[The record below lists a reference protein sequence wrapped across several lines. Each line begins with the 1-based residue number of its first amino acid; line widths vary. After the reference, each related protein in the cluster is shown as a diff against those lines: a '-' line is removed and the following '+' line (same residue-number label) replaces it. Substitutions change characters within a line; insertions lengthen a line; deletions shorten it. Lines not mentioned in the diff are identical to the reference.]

1 MYDLADKLMGRQQS
15 KSGGGLETAIFGS
28 ASSLADA
35 IDAGGPRLR
44 IGLWPVRSTTAPQV
58 AMGLAG
64 LLGFLLEDWSSDL
77 RVYRLF
83 ASLDGDPADYAWLPE
98 KSQFDVDD
106 WGLDD
111 LDENVA
117 IWGTLET
124 AREKW
129 SLTLEVENDLADEPD
144 DLKQFRYETDNLAQL
159 VAGLPKIAAE
169 IAAFLEAGDPNISR
183 RPYQIGGWKDA
194 DLERVLGQLFANE
207 VSLLL
212 HLWGK
217 EWGAEQ
223 AKPELERFFE
233 ACAALSGDIGGWL
246 AAHGLAR
253 ILNPIFHPLDS
264 LLFPLVGRLV
274 SMFEQSVFPYI
285 LLSSAVARLD
295 SLKRGCELMEDAAVR
310 FESDVIFW
318 INLGRMYYRNRHFF
332 EAVDAYQR
340 GIGAADVPAAYY
352 MEYAEL
358 LGLMDM
364 AGVQFD
370 FDNDRVGIT
379 GRTFV
384 DGVVLADLENVE
396 PENVLAVEVIAAYR
410 AVLKSESSAGVL
422 HALVMQL
429 IEMEDYDAV
438 WNDFELLV
446 SADDKG
452 DYVRQVIE
460 ALVSVPDA
468 GPAVRVLRQAVV
480 RSPDRFDLLRNLG
493 HVLLLDEQ
501 YAEARDVLD
510 KARDLAAGDKAACVE
525 VDRLLLTA
533 DDPDFE
539 AAMAELTTLINAGVS
554 PKADDVDFLEHA
566 LEKVPTLAEAYLLL
580 AQAYIKW
587 GETDDALEVLLD
599 GQKHLPDHPRVLEML
614 VGTLWR
620 SDERELALRYLNR
633 GLAANPVDV
642 PLLALAGRCMFESGQ
657 DEQAKSFLLR
667 AEAIAPRDPA
677 LSAVRAYIAK
687 SMN

>member
-1 MYDLADKLMGRQQS
+1 MRDLADKLMGRRRS
-15 KSGGGLETAIFGS
+15 NSGGNLETAIFGS
-28 ASSLADA
+28 ASNLAEA
-35 IDAGGPRLR
+35 IDTGGPRLR
-44 IGLWPVRSTTAPQV
+44 IGLWPVRSGTRPQV

-83 ASLDGDPADYAWLPE
+83 ASLDGEPADYAWLPE
-98 KSQFDVDD
+98 KSQFEVDD

-117 IWGTLET
+117 MWGTLET
-124 AREKW
+124 ASGKW
-129 SLTLEVENDLADEPD
+129 SLTLEVENDLANEPN
-144 DLKQFRYETDNLAQL
+144 DLKQFSYETNSLAQI
-159 VAGLPKIAAE
+159 VANLPKIAAE
-169 IAAFLEAGDPNISR
+169 IAAFLEAGEPNIAR
-183 RPYQIGGWKDA
+183 RAYQIGNWEETG
-194 DLERVLGQLFANE
+194 LERVLGQLFANE

-217 EWGAEQ
+217 EWEVEQ
-223 AKPELERFFE
+223 AKSEYEGFFE
-233 ACAALSGDIGGWL
+233 ACDVLNGDLGGWL

-253 ILNPIFHPLDS
+253 ALNPLFGPLDS
-264 LLFPLVGRLV
+264 LLFPSVGKLV

-295 SLKRGCELMEDAAVR
+295 SLKRGCELMEDVAVR
-310 FESDVIFW
+310 FESDVVFW
-318 INLGRMYYRNRHFF
+318 VNLGRMYYQNRHFY

-340 GIGAADVPAAYY
+340 GIGATDVPVAYY

-370 FDNDRVGIT
+370 FDNDREGIS
-379 GRTFV
+379 GRTFA

-396 PENVLAVEVIAAYR
+396 PEDVLAVEIIAAYR
-410 AVLKSESSAGVL
+410 AALKSETDASVL

-429 IEMEDYDAV
+429 IEMEDYDAI
-438 WNDFELLV
+438 WSDFELLV
-446 SADDKG
+446 SVDDTG

-460 ALVSVPDA
+460 ALISVPDA
-468 GPAVRVLRQAVV
+468 DRAVHVLRQAAD

-493 HVLLLDEQ
+493 QVLLIDEE
-501 YAEARDVLD
+501 YAEARDVLE
-510 KARDLAAGDKAACVE
+510 KARDFAEGDAARVE

-533 DDPDFE
+533 DNPDFE
-539 AAMAELTTLINAGVS
+539 AKMAELTTLISAGVS
-554 PKADDVDFLEHA
+554 AKADDVDFLEYA
-566 LEKVPTLAEAYLLL
+566 LGKVPTLAEAYLLL
-580 AQAYIKW
+580 AQAYTKW

-614 VGTLWR
+614 AGTLWR
-620 SDERELALRYLNR
+620 SDQRELAMRYLNR

-642 PLLALAGRCMFESGQ
+642 PLLALVGRYMFESGQ
-657 DEQAKSFLLR
+657 DEQAKTFLLR
-667 AEAIAPRDPA
+667 AAAIAPRDPA
-677 LSAVRAYIAK
+677 LAAVRAYIAK
-687 SMN
+687 SVN